1 MTEQGSASSHA
12 RIAGACSI
20 AAGLV
25 HAAAIG
31 VHAEHPAA
39 ARTFVTLALVQ
50 VCWGLLAMAR
60 GGRLVSAAGLLVNAA
75 AIAGWALTRMVG
87 IGFID
92 GLGIAESPQRA
103 DTVCAL
109 LAALSALFVI
119 MRGPIVDRVSANIV
133 ASGTVVLALTTVGLP
148 SVGAH
153 EHGHGDPLAESA
165 FVIDESGAIVSKA
178 PGTNAEFDLVPSPS
192 TSAGGDTSDVAATD
206 AGAST
211 TTSTR
216 PATVTT
222 TTLTPRTTTTSHPH
236 ATTPAAALAA
246 ASGWPRVWDPASGL
260 DVMSG
265 VGGVSAEQ
273 EARAK
278 ALVTATMRDLPTWAD
293 PAVAEAGGWKSIG
306 DASSGYEHYVNTALV
321 NDGRFLDTKAPE
333 SLVYRV
339 ENGRKTLVSAMFMA
353 PTGTPMTDPMLTEYA
368 GPLMQWHIHD
378 NLCFTL
384 NAAGNPVV
392 AGVADAAGN
401 CPLLSV
407 RQRNGSAMVH
417 VWIAPHP
424 CGPFAAVEGV
434 AAGVAAVPDA
444 QRLDLCSRH

>member
-1 MTEQGSASSHA
+1 MTEQRSASSHA

-75 AIAGWALTRMVG
+75 AIAGWALTRTVG

-133 ASGTVVLALTTVGLP
+133 ASGTVVLALTTVGLT

-265 VGGVSAEQ
+265 VG
-273 EARAK
+273 
-278 ALVTATMRDLPTWAD
+278 
-293 PAVAEAGGWKSIG
+293 
-306 DASSGYEHYVNTALV
+306 
-321 NDGRFLDTKAPE
+321 
-333 SLVYRV
+333 
-339 ENGRKTLVSAMFMA
+339 
-353 PTGTPMTDPMLTEYA
+353 
-368 GPLMQWHIHD
+368 
-378 NLCFTL
+378 
-384 NAAGNPVV
+384 
-392 AGVADAAGN
+392 
-401 CPLLSV
+401 
-407 RQRNGSAMVH
+407 
-417 VWIAPHP
+417 
-424 CGPFAAVEGV
+424 
-434 AAGVAAVPDA
+434 
-444 QRLDLCSRH
+444 